1 MEHFWNA
8 SSLKWK
14 TTEDKHASVQTLT
27 QSTKTLI
34 HNILSVVSIT
44 ALIHGTT
51 KIEPKHVQGAIQYI
65 TRKCNTR
72 ILTAHPQ
79 GQKGGQLGIP
89 YVSGVNNTMYSA
101 FNGGNE
107 SSDTI
112 NFDTQLARFGLMVH
126 GNGDQANFMEGGGA
140 RTKIS
145 LKWMDHEMKSV
156 GEHYRLRMSRTAKAE
171 VLHVIKNYL
180 ACLMHDLLKEEP
192 VTSKKVHALLK
203 KKRYAV
209 FH

>member
-1 MEHFWNA
+1 MDHFWKS

-14 TTEDKHASVQTLT
+14 TTEDKQSSIETLVK
-27 QSTKTLI
+27 STKALI
-34 HNILSVVSIT
+34 HNILSVISIT

-51 KIEPKHVQGAIQYI
+51 KIEPKHVQGALQYI

-72 ILTAHPQ
+72 ILTHPPM
-79 GQKGGQLGIP
+79 QKGGQLGIP
-89 YVSGVNNTMYSA
+89 YVAGVDNSMYSA
-101 FNGGNE
+101 FNGGME

-112 NFDTQLARFGLMVH
+112 NFDTQLARFGLMIH
-126 GNGDQANFMEGGGA
+126 GSQANFMEGGGNGS
-140 RTKIS
+140 RVKVS
-145 LKWMDHEMKSV
+145 LKWIDESMKSI
-156 GEHYRLRMSRTAKAE
+156 GEHYRLKMSRTAKAE
-171 VLHVIKNYL
+171 IHHLIKYYL

-192 VTSKKVHALLK
+192 VTSKKVHTLLK